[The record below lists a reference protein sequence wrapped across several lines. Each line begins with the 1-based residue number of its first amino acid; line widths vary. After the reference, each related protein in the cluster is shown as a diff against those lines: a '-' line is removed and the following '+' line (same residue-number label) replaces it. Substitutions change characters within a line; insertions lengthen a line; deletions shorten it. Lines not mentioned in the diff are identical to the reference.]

1 MPPPPD
7 LREENLN
14 VDLSLSEYPCLH
26 PGLKVTARLRQL
38 RQTLDLPEDSLTYLL
53 EILKFLGTLG
63 LILVTALIM
72 LMAG

>member
-1 MPPPPD
+1 VDVSLPECPYLQPD
-7 LREENLN
+7 LKFRARMKQ
-14 VDLSLSEYPCLH
+14 LSQSL
-26 PGLKVTARLRQL
+26 AI
-38 RQTLDLPEDSLTYLL
+38 PEDAGTYLL

>member
-1 MPPPPD
+1 
-7 LREENLN
+7 
-14 VDLSLSEYPCLH
+14 VDLSLSQCPCLH

-38 RQTLDLPEDSLTYLL
+38 SQTLAFPEDSLTYLL

>member
-1 MPPPPD
+1 M
-7 LREENLN
+7 
-14 VDLSLSEYPCLH
+14 DLSLPECPYLH

-38 RQTLDLPEDSLTYLL
+38 SQTLDLPEDAMTYLL